1 MKSISKWVALVGF
14 CCLSA
19 VLVTIVI
26 DSNVRGQRRRSSSGD
41 RLGSRTIA
49 VDQFAP
55 QSVLRPQ
62 APIVDP
68 PFVAAAKAQDQI
80 EPNELVLG
88 LVINNQ
94 ARAYPINMLTGPSRE
109 IFNDELGGQAIAATW

>member
-1 MKSISKWVALVGF
+1 MG
-14 CCLSA
+14 
-19 VLVTIVI
+19 I
-26 DSNVRGQRRRSSSGD
+26 DSLVRGQRGRPSSGD
-41 RLGSRTIA
+41 RLGPRQID

-55 QSVLRPQ
+55 QSVIRPQ
-62 APIVDP
+62 APIVHP
-68 PFVAAAKAQDQI
+68 PFVAATEAQDQI

-88 LVINNQ
+88 VVIDHQ